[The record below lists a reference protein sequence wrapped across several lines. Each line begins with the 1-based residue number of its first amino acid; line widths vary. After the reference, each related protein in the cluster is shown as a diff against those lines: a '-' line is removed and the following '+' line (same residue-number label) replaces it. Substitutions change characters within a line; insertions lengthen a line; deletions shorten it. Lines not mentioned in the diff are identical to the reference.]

1 MMFKCL
7 LFLKSHGFY
16 IEFSIAYCCTSLESE
31 YHKKIS
37 LENVNFCLVEKNE
50 KGGMNETM

>member
-16 IEFSIAYCCTSLESE
+16 IEFSIAYWCTSLESE

-50 KGGMNETM
+50 KGGMNESM

>member
-1 MMFKCL
+1 MFKCL